1 MPCRIQP
8 SSLSGILAEQLGRIE
23 AEVRG
28 RLDEELQRILSKFS
42 NQCPPKVELEQSI
55 AKLNRLISVVNN
67 FQGRIAPFERMVT
80 KLEPPLNTAKKL
92 VSVLKAIPIP
102 TSVGVPPPTGGLL
115 FSIPIKVT
123 NKYSELLRLACE
135 LVVSIEDDIKAC
147 KSLLET
153 TSLSF
158 SGPSVPS
165 LGVPPGVLNT
175 INEILSLIEEC
186 AQEAGLSQDELRT
199 LRDSANLGETGLAG
213 SINPEVP
220 FRSINGKD
228 YKLSVQTDPNSP
240 SIAPRRFAVAKDQ
253 IGVVVLRGPSSF
265 ASSTDVLIQELKFRI
280 DNQLP

>member
-8 SSLSGILAEQLGRIE
+8 SSLSGVLAEILGKIE

-28 RLDEELQRILSKFS
+28 RLDEELQRILRKFS

-55 AKLNRLISVVNN
+55 AKLNRLIAVVNN

-80 KLEPPLNTAKKL
+80 RLEPPLNAAKKL

-102 TSVGVPPPTGGLL
+102 TSIGVPPPTGGLV

-165 LGVPPGVLNT
+165 SGVPPGVLNT
-175 INEILSLIEEC
+175 INEILALIEGC
-186 AQEAGLSQDELRT
+186 AQEAGLSQDELRK
-199 LRDSANLGETGLAG
+199 LRDAADLEETGIAG
-213 SINPEVP
+213 SADSEVA
-220 FRSINGKD
+220 FRSANGKD
-228 YKLSVQTDPNSP
+228 YNLSVQTDPNSP

-253 IGVVVLRGPSSF
+253 IGVIVLRGPSSF
-265 ASSTDVLIQELKFRI
+265 ASSTDVLIKELKFRI

>member
-1 MPCRIQP
+1 
-8 SSLSGILAEQLGRIE
+8 
-23 AEVRG
+23 
-28 RLDEELQRILSKFS
+28 
-42 NQCPPKVELEQSI
+42 
-55 AKLNRLISVVNN
+55 
-67 FQGRIAPFERMVT
+67 MVT
-80 KLEPPLNTAKKL
+80 RLEPPLNAAKKL

-102 TSVGVPPPTGGLL
+102 TSIGVPPPTGGLL

-147 KSLLET
+147 KSLLES

-175 INEILSLIEEC
+175 INEILSLIEGC
-186 AQEAGLSQDELRT
+186 AQEAGLSQDELRK
-199 LRDSANLGETGLAG
+199 LRDAADIGEGVAG
-213 SINPEVP
+213 STDPEVP
-220 FRSINGKD
+220 FRSTNGKD

>member
-8 SSLSGILAEQLGRIE
+8 SSLSGILAETLGRIE

-55 AKLNRLISVVNN
+55 AKLNRLIAVVNN
-67 FQGRIAPFERMVT
+67 FQGRIAPFERMV
-80 KLEPPLNTAKKL
+80 KRLDPPLNTAKKL
-92 VSVLKAIPIP
+92 VTVLKSISIP
-102 TSVGVPPPTGGLL
+102 TTVGAPPPYGGVI
-115 FSIPIKVT
+115 FSVPIKIT

-175 INEILSLIEEC
+175 INQILALIEGC
-186 AQEAGLSQDELRT
+186 AQEAGLSQDELRK
-199 LRDSANLGETGLAG
+199 LRDAADLGGTGVAG
-213 SINPEVP
+213 SVDSEVP
-220 FRSINGKD
+220 FRSTNGKD
-228 YKLSVQTDPNSP
+228 YTLSVQTDPNSP

-253 IGVVVLRGPSSF
+253 IGVIVLRGPSSF
-265 ASSTDVLIQELKFRI
+265 ASSTDVLIKELKFRI